1 MAVDADAV
9 LLGLGTFEV
18 GSYPLP
24 SPTDYV
30 DVGYIKGTTVRY
42 SRELKEFESAG
53 LLVKRLPFRESFGI
67 DGEWAQV
74 SIENLAFVIQG
85 TSTSTL
91 LEFGGDTTITR
102 RSIKFTHT
110 RDDGKELTVTVH
122 KTVAGAE
129 FELAFAEEDF
139 IQYPVSFNA
148 ELDSTKAVGKQ
159 YGSIELVTP

>member
-1 MAVDADAV
+1 MAKDATAV
-9 LLGLGTFEV
+9 LLGLGVFEV

-53 LLVKRLPFRESFGI
+53 LLVKRLAFRERFGI

-74 SIENLAFVIQG
+74 SIDTLAFVIQG
-85 TSTSTL
+85 TKTSNV
-91 LEFGGDTTITR
+91 LEFGGHTSITR
-102 RSIKFTHT
+102 RSVRFTHT
-110 RDDGKELTVTVH
+110 RDDDAQLVVDVY

-139 IQYPVSFNA
+139 IQYPVSFEA
-148 ELDSTKAVGKQ
+148 ELDDTKDSGKQ
-159 YGSIELVTP
+159 YGKIELVAA

>member
-1 MAVDADAV
+1 MAIDADAV

-18 GSYPLP
+18 GSFPLP
-24 SPTDYV
+24 SPPDYV
-30 DVGYIKGTTVRY
+30 NVGYIKGTTVRY

-85 TSTSTL
+85 TSTSTT
-91 LEFGGDTTITR
+91 LELGGDTTITR
-102 RSIKFTHT
+102 RSIQFTHI
-110 RDDGKELTVTVH
+110 RDDAKQLVVEVF

-139 IQYPVSFNA
+139 IQYPVAFNA
-148 ELDSTKAVGKQ
+148 ELDSTKAAGKQ
-159 YGSIELVTP
+159 YGKISLVT